1 VLPVPESPAP
11 RPLDGVRVADFSRV
25 LAGPFCT
32 RMLADLGAEV
42 IKIEPPEGDVS
53 RRLGARRGGMS
64 GYYMQQNCG
73 KRNISVDL
81 KQPRGRELALE
92 VIRHCDVLVEN
103 FRPGVMA
110 ALGLGPEVVLE
121 ERPQLVYCSISGFG
135 ASGPAQDQ
143 RAFAGIAHAST
154 GMLWRQAAIMG
165 LRTTDSVLA
174 LGDTVTGLQAAIAI
188 LAALQLSTRT
198 GKGQFIDMAMH
209 DALLS
214 VQEAANFYLF
224 PDEPSETDFLCSWV
238 YRATDRDVVMPTDP
252 RADWES
258 LCRVMG
264 RPDLIHDSRYDTPQK
279 RTACLDEL
287 EAHIQ
292 SWVLD
297 QPDAEHV
304 VAALH
309 AAGLPGAR
317 VSTLGEALD
326 CEQTI
331 VRDMTPTIPDRSGR
345 RVRVLN
351 SPYRFS
357 NATAGVRG
365 VPAFRGEDNES
376 VLRDLLGL
384 SRDDIRRLEDEGVIS
399 ARVPP
404 RSGSR

>member
-1 VLPVPESPAP
+1 VPERASP
-11 RPLDGVRVADFSRV
+11 RPLEGTRVADFSRV

-42 IKIEPPEGDVS
+42 IKIEPPQGDVS

-73 KRNISVDL
+73 KKNISLDL
-81 KQPRGRELALE
+81 KHPRGRQLALD
-92 VIRHCDVLVEN
+92 VVRRCDVLVEN

-110 ALGLGPEVVLE
+110 GLGLGPEAIAKLC
-121 ERPQLVYCSISGFG
+121 PGLVYCSISGFG
-135 ASGPAQDQ
+135 TTGPARDQ

-154 GMLWRQAAIMG
+154 GMLWRQADIMG

-174 LGDTVTGLQAAIAI
+174 LGDTVTGLQATIAI
-188 LAALQLSTRT
+188 LAALQLRART
-198 GKGQFIDMAMH
+198 GKGQLIDMAMH

-224 PDEPSETDFLCSWV
+224 PDQPSETDFLCSWV
-238 YRATDRDVVMPTDP
+238 YRAVDRDVVMPTDP

-258 LCRVMG
+258 LCRIMG
-264 RPDLIHDSRYDTPQK
+264 RPELIDDLRYDTPQK

-297 QPDAEHV
+297 QPDADHV
-304 VAALH
+304 IAALH
-309 AAGLPGAR
+309 AGGLPGAK

-326 CEQTI
+326 SQQTI
-331 VRDMTPTIPDRSGR
+331 GRNMTPEIPDRSGR

-357 NATAGVRG
+357 DATAGVHG
-365 VPAFRGEDNES
+365 VPAFRGEDNEA

-384 SRDDIRRLEDEGVIS
+384 SHDEIRRLEAEGIIS
-399 ARVPP
+399 SRIP
-404 RSGSR
+404 RSAEPS

>member
-1 VLPVPESPAP
+1 MNRLLSGVTVLELGQVIAGNFG
-11 RPLDGVRVADFSRV
+11 GVI
-25 LAGPFCT
+25 
-32 RMLADLGAEV
+32 LADLGAEV

-81 KQPRGRELALE
+81 KHPRGRELALD

-103 FRPGVMA
+103 FRPGVMTG
-110 ALGLGPEVVLE
+110 LGLGPNVVLTQ
-121 ERPQLVYCSISGFG
+121 RPELVYCSISGFG
-135 ASGPAQDQ
+135 ASGPARDQ

-154 GMLWRQAAIMG
+154 GMLWRQAQIMG

-174 LGDTVTGLQAAIAI
+174 LGDTVTGLQATIAI
-188 LAALQLSTRT
+188 LAALQLRTRT
-198 GKGQFIDMAMH
+198 GKGQVIDMAMH

-214 VQEAANFYLF
+214 IQEAANFYLF

-252 RADWES
+252 RADWEA
-258 LCRVMG
+258 LCRVMR
-264 RPDLIHDSRYDTPQK
+264 RPELISDPRYDTPQK

-297 QPDAEHV
+297 QPDADHV
-304 VAALH
+304 IASLH
-309 AAGLPGAR
+309 AAGLPGAK

-326 CEQTI
+326 ASQTTA
-331 VRDMTPTIPDRSGR
+331 RDMTPKVSDRGGR
-345 RVRVLN
+345 QVRVLN

-357 NATAGVRG
+357 DATAGVRG
-365 VPAFRGEDNES
+365 VPAFRGEDNEA

-384 SRDDIRRLEDEGVIS
+384 SWEEIRRLEEEGVIS
-399 ARVPP
+399 ARLPA
-404 RSGSR
+404 RSGSH